1 MTTPIVIWPKGAPH
15 IISGEPQGDPTLTPY
30 LVQSAVPTAAI
41 IVCPG
46 GAYGM
51 LADHEG
57 EPIAHWFNSIGISA
71 FVLKYRFAP
80 YKYPVPMLDAQRAIR
95 YVRHHAKD
103 WNIDAERV
111 GVIGFSAGGH
121 LVSTVGTHYD
131 RGRMVDLDPIERES
145 SRPDLLILCY
155 PVISFGEFR
164 HHHSMINLLGEF
176 PSEEQRHDLSN
187 ELQVTADTPPAFLWH
202 TADDEAVSV
211 ENSLL
216 FAQALYR
223 NHVPC
228 EMHMFESG
236 PHGMGLAENDASVGM
251 WTLLCR
257 EWLKKRGWR
266 VVEEKAP

>member
-1 MTTPIVIWPKGAPH
+1 VTTPIEIWPKGTPH
-15 IISGEPQGDPTLTPY
+15 NIREEPQGNPTITPY
-30 LVQSAVPTAAI
+30 LVDSDVPTAAV

-57 EPIAHWFNSIGISA
+57 EPIARWLNGLGISA
-71 FVLKYRFAP
+71 FMLKYRLAP
-80 YKYPVPMLDAQRAIR
+80 YKHPIPMLDAQRAIR
-95 YVRHHAKD
+95 YVRYHAEI
-103 WNIDAERV
+103 WNIDAESI
-111 GVIGFSAGGH
+111 GMLGFSAGGH
-121 LVSTVGTHYD
+121 LVFTVGTHYD
-131 RGRMVDLDPIERES
+131 RGRTGDLDPIERES
-145 SRPDLLILCY
+145 CRPDLLVVCY

-176 PSEEQRHDLSN
+176 SSEEQRHDLSN

-216 FAQALYR
+216 FAQALIR
-223 NHVPC
+223 HQVAC

-236 PHGMGLAENDASVGM
+236 LHGMGLAENDASVGK
-251 WTLLCR
+251 WTMLCS

-266 VVEEKAP
+266 LVEKKTY